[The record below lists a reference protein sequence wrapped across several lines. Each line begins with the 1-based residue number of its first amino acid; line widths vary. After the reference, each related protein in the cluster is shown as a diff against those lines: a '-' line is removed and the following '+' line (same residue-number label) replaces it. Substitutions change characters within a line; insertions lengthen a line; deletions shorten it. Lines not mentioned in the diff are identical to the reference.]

1 LLCGAIAVLIVKHHD
16 WLSADPECVA
26 WCRTKLES
34 VIHQP
39 PAPLRFDSAGADG
52 DQKWASFAGEAG
64 VALLAHDR
72 NDRLAR
78 RLVAACVL
86 SFHYSTTSRTLIR
99 ASQRRQ
105 QLGDDFDR
113 MLCLAVRWAGQ
124 RPALGLTER
133 LRIDTDADD
142 DHASKQGLI
151 EDFVERRLPTELPD
165 ILELSAQ
172 AAAEIDAIRDSQS
185 PELARIRRRESS
197 TRRPGSEVETVHRR
211 RLSVDTRVVS
221 AAFAWLDL
229 ASARPDERAKWLG
242 LVRTLLDITLGL
254 IPKINDPRRQ
264 RTEDHPDEFDAW
276 VYGVV
281 AGTIPSLTDA
291 EDHRKLWRPML
302 DRGPPAHKWIE
313 RFFWE
318 WFTVGVRAA
327 QTPERFT
334 AIWSE
339 MIEHALQSSA
349 WDPATNR
356 SYDLDDAVFWLLGLG
371 TRINKI
377 GERPEFT
384 AELSGMESLFA
395 RVAARWFKKP
405 KLVSGF
411 LYWVAQP
418 AATGLLVPAIGWL
431 APVVPTFDS
440 YDWRDG
446 LEGNL
451 IAFLRACWERK
462 GEQISVDPDLE
473 QDFRALLANVV
484 SRGSHAAIALRDH
497 VVGSAA
503 A

>member
-1 LLCGAIAVLIVKHHD
+1 MLVVKHHD
-16 WLSADPECVA
+16 WLAADPKRMA
-26 WCRTKLES
+26 WCRGKLES
-34 VIHQP
+34 VVRQP
-39 PAPLRFDSAGADG
+39 PAPLRFDSATSDG
-52 DQKWASFAGEAG
+52 DRKWDSFACEAG
-64 VALLAHDR
+64 VVLLAHDR
-72 NDRLAR
+72 NDLLAR
-78 RLVAACVL
+78 RLVAASVL

-99 ASQRRQ
+99 ASQRRE

-124 RPALGLTER
+124 CPALRLAQR
-133 LRIDTDADD
+133 LRSDTDAED
-142 DHASKQGLI
+142 DHAVKEGLI
-151 EDFVERRLPTELPD
+151 EEFVEGRLPTELPD

-172 AAAEIDAIRDSQS
+172 AEREIEAVRARQF
-185 PELARIRRRESS
+185 PEMGRMRRRESS
-197 TRRPGSEVETVHRR
+197 TRRPGSEVETLHRG
-211 RLSVDTRVVS
+211 RLSVDTRVLS

-229 ASARPDERAKWLG
+229 TSARPDEKTKWLG
-242 LVRTLLDITLGL
+242 LVRTFLDITLGM
-254 IPKINDPRRQ
+254 IPQINNPRRQ

-276 VYGVV
+276 VFGVV
-281 AGTIPSLTDA
+281 AATIPSLTTA
-291 EDHRKLWRPML
+291 EDHRTLWQPIL
-302 DRGPPAHKWIE
+302 DRGSPAHEWIE

-339 MIEHALQSSA
+339 MIEYALQSPA
-349 WDPATNR
+349 WDPAAGR

-371 TRINKI
+371 TKINKI
-377 GERPEFT
+377 GERPDF
-384 AELSGMESLFA
+384 AAALSGMEGLFA
-395 RVAARWFKKP
+395 RVAERCFEKS

-411 LYWVAQP
+411 LHWVTQP
-418 AATGLLVPAIGWL
+418 AAVGLLAPALRWL

-462 GEQISVDPDLE
+462 GQQISAEHRLGSGY
-473 QDFRALLANVV
+473 FRALLTTAV